1 MTRKTVSDRLKVK
14 IKSKKNLTE
23 SSRRWLERQL
33 NDPYVLKAKSE
44 GYRSRAAYK
53 LIEID
58 DKFKILKPGHIVIDL
73 GACPGGWTQVAVAR
87 VKSQTN
93 PKAKVIGID
102 LTAMSEIPGATLLH
116 ADFTTDEAQEK
127 LIALLGGD
135 EAKVHTVLSD
145 MAAPACGMPSVDH
158 TRIMMLLEE
167 AFLFATKVL
176 LPGGSF
182 VAKVLRGGT
191 ETKLL
196 QTLKTS
202 FQKVTHFKPPASRQG
217 SAEMYVVALGF
228 RGNKIHESPQSDLNK
243 RNDILPST

>member
-1 MTRKTVSDRLKVK
+1 MTKKSSNDRLTVR
-14 IKSKKNLTE
+14 IKSNKKLTE
-23 SSRRWLERQL
+23 SSRKWLERQL
-33 NDPYVLKAKSE
+33 NDPYVLKAKNE
-44 GYRSRAAYK
+44 GFRSRAAYK

-58 DKFKILKPGHIVIDL
+58 NKFKILKPGQIVVDL

-102 LTAMSEIPGATLLH
+102 LTAMSEIPGATLIQ
-116 ADFTTDEAQEK
+116 ADFTTEEAQEQ
-127 LIALLGGD
+127 LITLLGG
-135 EAKVHTVLSD
+135 EQAKVHVVLSD
-145 MAAPACGMPSVDH
+145 MAAPACGISSIDH
-158 TRIMMLLEE
+158 TRIMLLLEE
-167 AFLFATKVL
+167 AYLFAERVL

-196 QTLKTS
+196 QILKTS

-228 RGNKIHESPQSDLNK
+228 RGNKQEKNSSI
-243 RNDILPST
+243 